1 MGGLALTLVGT
12 RRPEGAS
19 RGRLARTPVRLQVV
33 AAAVLVCGIAFGA
46 VTAIGAASRSAAV
59 DDAIT
64 RAEPLSASA
73 RTLYLSLSDADI
85 TAATVFLAN
94 GSATPAERQRY
105 NADITAVTTALSA
118 LNADSTGPRT
128 ALGVIAARIPVY
140 TSLIST
146 AQADNRDGMP
156 VAAAYLREA
165 SALLHD
171 QLLPAASTVYQAQ
184 AARLADDDSDVAA
197 LPIVELVLLA
207 ALLAVLVGA
216 QRYLWLR
223 TRRRVN
229 PGLLA
234 ATVLVLAVGLW
245 TGIAV
250 FGARGDIRTADS
262 HGRAAIDV
270 LARAHLAASQAHD
283 DEVLG
288 IAANGEDHGAYAKDF
303 TADSRTAA
311 AELAHAPAVPVAA
324 AAERSWFAEH
334 DHLWQVQTGLQQDNT
349 AYLRTLAQLTG
360 SATTG
365 PGAEFAR
372 VDRALTAAV
381 DAQRGGYVNQLRS
394 ARGDL
399 TGLAIGVAVLTAF
412 AATAGVL
419 GIERRLREYR

>member
-1 MGGLALTLVGT
+1 M
-12 RRPEGAS
+12 
-19 RGRLARTPVRLQVV
+19 

-250 FGARGDIRTADS
+250 FGAR
-262 HGRAAIDV
+262 
-270 LARAHLAASQAHD
+270 
-283 DEVLG
+283 
-288 IAANGEDHGAYAKDF
+288 
-303 TADSRTAA
+303 
-311 AELAHAPAVPVAA
+311 
-324 AAERSWFAEH
+324 
-334 DHLWQVQTGLQQDNT
+334 
-349 AYLRTLAQLTG
+349 
-360 SATTG
+360 
-365 PGAEFAR
+365 
-372 VDRALTAAV
+372 
-381 DAQRGGYVNQLRS
+381 
-394 ARGDL
+394 
-399 TGLAIGVAVLTAF
+399 
-412 AATAGVL
+412 
-419 GIERRLREYR
+419 